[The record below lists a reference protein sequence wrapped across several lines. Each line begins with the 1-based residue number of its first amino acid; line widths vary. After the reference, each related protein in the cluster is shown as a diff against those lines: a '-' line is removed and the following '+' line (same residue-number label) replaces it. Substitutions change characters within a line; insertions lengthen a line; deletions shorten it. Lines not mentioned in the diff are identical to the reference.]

1 MKCRVQIRP
10 VLYSSQP
17 IWLRIFF
24 HVSDKR
30 YTRSREYLPR
40 FFHSSIPESI
50 CHGYNSYNVCV
61 RTTSLWYM
69 APWILLIC
77 HDHLFLT
84 HAPICT
90 HTCTNI
96 YMYERI
102 PTCTYTRTN
111 IYMYTHINIYMYT
124 YQHIHAPTC
133 TNIYQH
139 HADQSR
145 HTRTIKFCPCCHDI
159 HTRMQSQHSKLT
171 CIRGNFITIFIPR
184 NQGRNDRNPSTILIR
199 FLHTVCRPLQI
210 APVHY

>member
-1 MKCRVQIRP
+1 MI
-10 VLYSSQP
+10 YGAMDF
-17 IWLRIFF
+17 IN
-24 HVSDKR
+24 
-30 YTRSREYLPR
+30 LPR
-40 FFHSSIPESI
+40 PPVS
-50 CHGYNSYNVCV
+50 
-61 RTTSLWYM
+61 
-69 APWILLIC
+69 
-77 HDHLFLT
+77 
-84 HAPICT
+84 
-90 HTCTNI
+90 
-96 YMYERI
+96 
-102 PTCTYTRTN
+102 YTRTN
-111 IYMYTHINIYMYT
+111 MYTYMYQHIYIPTYTNMYIYTYQHIHVHAHQHMYT

-145 HTRTIKFCPCCHDI
+145 HTGTIKFCPYVIFECCHDI